1 MPKPS
6 VAEFWELL
14 VRSRLLDAAAAA
26 SARADFAAAA
36 PSDVDTRTAAAWLV
50 RKGLLTRWQAKRLA
64 AGNLGPFFLGDYR
77 LLERHDRPGD
87 ALVFTARHEPSA
99 RIVALVMLSAS
110 RCQAVDVWTEIVR
123 RTTAAYQTGEPMLS
137 RTWALEQSQG
147 ARFIVAE
154 QVTGETLAQEL
165 ARLGPMPA
173 PQVGVLGVQLA
184 TAVAAIHAQGVLH
197 GGVSLET
204 LVREPNPATPT
215 PRTGRVRL
223 LQFPQATDPH
233 LVPLRARV
241 ATPDEIASLAE
252 NACFVA
258 PELVMP
264 DTTCDERSD
273 VYTIGCVLYA
283 LVSGAPPCWC
293 GSPGA
298 TLQRA
303 AFVGPEPLRPPVPA
317 EVVTLV
323 GRLMARDPAARIP
336 TAAEAAAAIAACFGM
351 AAPTPVVATSKPLPS
366 ALVTTVAAAPPPPVA
381 ATAAV
386 ADGLPRIDVQ
396 AAPRSAAVAAKA
408 AGRGRRGGR
417 GPLIGGLAAVAAIAA
432 AVVAFILTRPAAD
445 ENEPAA
451 EEVAT
456 APATAET
463 PAAVEPADVGADAEA
478 AAPPGRFVVV
488 EDDQTLPWAPPTAG
502 QPPSLAYLAPGSQL
516 MLLLRPAAALAGEE
530 GRRIVTA
537 LGPQTQAAID
547 RVATLCG
554 CDLVD
559 MESITAGWQ
568 SGAAGDPV
576 VAFAVRFVPPRT
588 GPGGPAERK
597 VAWGDTTAEEVGPE
611 TVHRQAGDGLGF
623 WLPRA
628 ERGGVLVVGP
638 PDLLLGMARE
648 AGAGSQADTG
658 PLVAQLPQDLE
669 TLVAMLDGERHATL
683 LASTG
688 YLLGGAGRAL
698 LSGSLDKLAGPL
710 GDFCGDDVSALAVS
724 VQAGDNFYAELDAVG
739 RADAKP
745 PAVAA
750 RLAAAVEALPGTIE
764 EYCSALEVAPYG
776 RKIVLRLPSM
786 VRALAATLRLGA
798 EGKGVVLNAYLPPTA
813 GHNLALAAE
822 LALAQEPGAV
832 AVAAAPRAKPPA
844 SGAIAKL
851 QTKMT
856 LVFAKDTLEKSIQM
870 IADEVGVP
878 MEIVGTDLQLEG
890 ITKNQSFALDE
901 RDATAEAIL
910 RTILAKA
917 NPDGKLV
924 FVIRSKDGT
933 ESIDITT
940 RSAAEK
946 RGDVLPP
953 GF

>member
-1 MPKPS
+1 M
-6 VAEFWELL
+6 
-14 VRSRLLDAAAAA
+14 
-26 SARADFAAAA
+26 
-36 PSDVDTRTAAAWLV
+36 SD
-50 RKGLLTRWQAKRLA
+50 
-64 AGNLGPFFLGDYR
+64 
-77 LLERHDRPGD
+77 
-87 ALVFTARHEPSA
+87 
-99 RIVALVMLSAS
+99 
-110 RCQAVDVWTEIVR
+110 
-123 RTTAAYQTGEPMLS
+123 
-137 RTWALEQSQG
+137 
-147 ARFIVAE
+147 
-154 QVTGETLAQEL
+154 
-165 ARLGPMPA
+165 
-173 PQVGVLGVQLA
+173 
-184 TAVAAIHAQGVLH
+184 
-197 GGVSLET
+197 
-204 LVREPNPATPT
+204 
-215 PRTGRVRL
+215 
-223 LQFPQATDPH
+223 
-233 LVPLRARV
+233 
-241 ATPDEIASLAE
+241 
-252 NACFVA
+252 
-258 PELVMP
+258 
-264 DTTCDERSD
+264 
-273 VYTIGCVLYA
+273 
-283 LVSGAPPCWC
+283 
-293 GSPGA
+293 
-298 TLQRA
+298 
-303 AFVGPEPLRPPVPA
+303 
-317 EVVTLV
+317 
-323 GRLMARDPAARIP
+323 
-336 TAAEAAAAIAACFGM
+336 
-351 AAPTPVVATSKPLPS
+351 
-366 ALVTTVAAAPPPPVA
+366 
-381 ATAAV
+381 
-386 ADGLPRIDVQ
+386 
-396 AAPRSAAVAAKA
+396 
-408 AGRGRRGGR
+408 
-417 GPLIGGLAAVAAIAA
+417 
-432 AVVAFILTRPAAD
+432 
-445 ENEPAA
+445 
-451 EEVAT
+451 
-456 APATAET
+456 
-463 PAAVEPADVGADAEA
+463 
-478 AAPPGRFVVV
+478 PPGRFVVV
-488 EDDQTLPWAPPTAG
+488 EGDQTLPWAPPTGG
-502 QPPSLAYLAPGSQL
+502 QPPTLAYLAPGSQL
-516 MLLLRPAAALAGEE
+516 MLLVRPAAALAGEE

-537 LGPQTQAAID
+537 LGPQTQAAVAQ
-547 RVATLCG
+547 VATLCG

-611 TVHRQAGDGLGF
+611 TVHRQSGDGLGF

-648 AGAGSQADTG
+648 AGAESRADTG

-683 LASTG
+683 VASTG

-710 GDFCGDDVSALAVS
+710 ADFCGDDVSALAVS
-724 VQAGDNFYAELDAVG
+724 VQAGDDFYAELDAVG

-750 RLAAAVEALPGTIE
+750 RLAAAVEALPDAIE
-764 EYCSALEVAPYG
+764 EYCSALDVAPYG

-832 AVAAAPRAKPPA
+832 AVAAPRTTPAA
-844 SGAIAKL
+844 SGALAKM

-856 LVFAKDTLEKSIQM
+856 LVFAKDTLERSIQL

-924 FVIRSKDGT
+924 FVIRTTDGV